1 MTWRRNDHRR
11 REKTS
16 TSLTQL
22 SSWGSLAAA
31 VGAPSVR
38 QSEES
43 SSMTIQLS
51 EPMQNLLKSMGFGY
65 AWDAFGV
72 TGPLTHA
79 ARVRTCEALVKRG
92 LLTIS
97 HGHYELTDTGQTIS
111 AGLNQQTA

>member
-1 MTWRRNDHRR
+1 
-11 REKTS
+11 
-16 TSLTQL
+16 
-22 SSWGSLAAA
+22 
-31 VGAPSVR
+31 
-38 QSEES
+38 
-43 SSMTIQLS
+43 MTIQLS

-97 HGHYELTDTGQTIS
+97 HEHYDLTDTGQTIA
-111 AGLNQQTA
+111 AGFDQINKEYVRDHAIRKLNNHCDPAPPSPIGNCI